1 MRPALLLL
9 ATGVAVYVTC
19 AQHCYFW
26 PWFLLSSLNWI
37 PLGCFMATLFRRV
50 ATSNS
55 KNKHTTGEGHCSADR
70 LSTLQLF
77 KWRDNSL
84 PLIFSVDSHDTSQ
97 SCKWRDHFNV
107 PAQKRGF
114 LITLNIIN
122 GRAVGQHCWHAH
134 RAQCLTEV
142 TRTTDTNTDTNMI
155 SKCKDLQSYVSNPQM
170 RRFLVTLN
178 VSTSRH

>member
-9 ATGVAVYVTC
+9 AMVSLV
-19 AQHCYFW
+19 QSELNS
-26 PWFLLSSLNWI
+26 PWVLHGH
-37 PLGCFMATLFRRV
+37 PFRRV

-70 LSTLQLF
+70 LNTLQLC

-170 RRFLVTLN
+170 RRFLVTSAINRGERFSMVWEVVFKPL
-178 VSTSRH
+178 R